1 MEIKARMPGKV
12 EEIKFKVGDAV
23 KEGDVVLI
31 MEALKMKTPIAS
43 PVAGNVKS
51 IDVAVEDRVN
61 AGQLLIVVE

>member
-43 PVAGNVKS
+43 PVAGNVIS
-51 IDVAVEDRVN
+51 IDVAVDDRVN